1 MTLEWMAWTVPT
13 AVFFITIALI
23 LTAMTIWE
31 TVSPTIERRG
41 FLPIATTRG
50 DRLFI
55 GLLGSAYIHLAW
67 VGMTDLS
74 IYIALGISVVWMMV
88 LMRWG

>member
-1 MTLEWMAWTVPT
+1 MFEWMAWTQPT
-13 AVFFITIALI
+13 AIFFTVIALI
-23 LTAMTIWE
+23 LVAMTVWE

-55 GLLGSAYIHLAW
+55 GLLGSAYIQLIW
-67 VGMTDLS
+67 LVTTDLS
-74 IYIALGISVVWMMV
+74 LWFALAIALVYMAIV
-88 LMRWG
+88 MRYG